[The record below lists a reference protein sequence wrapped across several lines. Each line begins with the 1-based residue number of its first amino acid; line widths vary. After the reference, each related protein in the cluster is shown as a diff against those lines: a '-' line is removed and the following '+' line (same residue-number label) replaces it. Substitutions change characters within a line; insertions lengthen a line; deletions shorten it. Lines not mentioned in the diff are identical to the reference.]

1 LSIEPC
7 AIGLGEMALRV
18 VARPGAWFGL
28 IVPAPE
34 VTREASHLV
43 EEIKL
48 LDEMEARRIDAGA
61 GAADLTR
68 QAREVGPAV
77 LVIAGFE
84 DFSDAGWRHLDLL
97 RSELVRDEPIVLV
110 LSKRSIDRL
119 MRCAPNLAS
128 FLGGAV
134 WTLDSAAE
142 LLTEGDKESRLATLR
157 AWSGLSDAEMV
168 ARVERGDLPLEPEH
182 AEWLVLLG
190 RGDLLVAG

>member
-1 LSIEPC
+1 LSIEPS

-18 VARPGAWFGL
+18 VARPGAWFSL
-28 IVPAPE
+28 IVSATD
-34 VTREASHLV
+34 VAREADNLV

-48 LDEMEARRIDAGA
+48 LDEMDARRIEAEA

-68 QAREVGPAV
+68 QARDVGPAAV
-77 LVIAGFE
+77 VIAGFE
-84 DFSDAGWRHLDLL
+84 NFSDAGWRHMDLL
-97 RSELVRDEPIVLV
+97 RSELVRDEPVVLV
-110 LSKRSIDRL
+110 LSERSIDRL

-134 WTLDSAAE
+134 WRLDSAAE
-142 LLTEGDKESRLATLR
+142 LLTEGDKERRLATLR

-168 ARVERGDLPLEPEH
+168 AGVERGDLPLEPEH

-190 RGDLLVAG
+190 RGDLLAAD